1 MSESDKRFIMLM
13 ERIDEIKKCV
23 NKMQIRLETHIQTHD
38 KISESKNLESRSNRE
53 KIAIIVSIITTT
65 VAILSIIPSLFS

>member
-23 NKMQIRLETHIQTHD
+23 NKMQVKLETHIKVHD

-65 VAILSIIPSLFS
+65 VAIFSLIPTLFT